1 MYSHTCINHISNGLT
16 KKMEDKLGLKNFS
29 PNIIIGESIIICMWE
44 LNKVHDMGI
53 QSIGNKENK
62 GVVHNQLKSFINGN
76 LLHPVHLAHFLCTV
90 SEYPYIIA

>member
-44 LNKVHDMGI
+44 LNKVHDMGM
-53 QSIGNKENK
+53 QSIGDKGNK
-62 GVVHNQLKSFINGN
+62 
-76 LLHPVHLAHFLCTV
+76 
-90 SEYPYIIA
+90 